1 MSRNLFFTVMEADGD
16 ELQPFDGALAVEDTP
31 TDAPQSATNDL
42 GNEPPEMNENDQQL
56 QSFDGSSGE
65 PNYDDGGDGV
75 TDEDQ
80 TEPSNGE
87 STKLSEKANNI
98 LNQRL
103 YQKMIDR
110 NNEIQ
115 ELIDDIQKLTPLIPY
130 DAVQS
135 NDASLNRLK
144 SALSEGQKYVINRFV
159 DSKYGENLMFYQK
172 LDTLYVLLLNSI
184 DNNLK
189 KIKK

>member
-1 MSRNLFFTVMEADGD
+1 
-16 ELQPFDGALAVEDTP
+16 
-31 TDAPQSATNDL
+31 
-42 GNEPPEMNENDQQL
+42 
-56 QSFDGSSGE
+56 
-65 PNYDDGGDGV
+65 
-75 TDEDQ
+75 
-80 TEPSNGE
+80 
-87 STKLSEKANNI
+87 
-98 LNQRL
+98 
-103 YQKMIDR
+103 MIDR